1 MPEALGCQERP
12 SCCRR
17 EAQEGATEPDTHPA
31 DGADVHGLRVVAA
44 VEQPL
49 SLQQHGQ
56 TGLRGRGSK
65 TLVAN
70 CSLQGHETSR
80 CTLLDCPQLPRAGLA
95 VTFEPHGSSF
105 FQGVRFSVQTTS
117 RGRTA

>member
-12 SCCRR
+12 GCCRR

-49 SLQQHGQ
+49 GLQQHGQ
-56 TGLRGRGSK
+56 TGLRGEEAK
-65 TLVAN
+65 LW
-70 CSLQGHETSR
+70 LQIALCKAR
-80 CTLLDCPQLPRAGLA
+80 RLP
-95 VTFEPHGSSF
+95 
-105 FQGVRFSVQTTS
+105 GVRCWTAPGSPEQDSPLPLSHTAAASS
-117 RGRTA
+117 RA

>member
-12 SCCRR
+12 GCCRR

-49 SLQQHGQ
+49 GLQQHGQ
-56 TGLRGRGSK
+56 TGLRGEEAK
-65 TLVAN
+65 LW
-70 CSLQGHETSR
+70 LQIARPG
-80 CTLLDCPQLPRAGLA
+80 DFPVYAAGLPPA
-95 VTFEPHGSSF
+95 P
-105 FQGVRFSVQTTS
+105 QS
-117 RGRTA
+117 RTRRYL